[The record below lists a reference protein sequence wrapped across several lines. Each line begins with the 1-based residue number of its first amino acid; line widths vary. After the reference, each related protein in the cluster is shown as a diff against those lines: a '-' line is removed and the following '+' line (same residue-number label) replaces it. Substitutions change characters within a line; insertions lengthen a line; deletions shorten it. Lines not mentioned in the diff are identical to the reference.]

1 MTKLDLEASNLI
13 SSSSDEQIS
22 QVNQVA
28 LDIDEDQGVSFTYSP
43 SISSPESFYTS
54 SLCSIETIETQKKNN
69 RKRFVERKRI
79 TSNLSDNNRNPVL
92 SNICIF
98 QVHLPTKAE
107 LFKVIFSISYLIL
120 TTFFCTLMLQ
130 FTHDRMNERA
140 MKEPL
145 RDIAFDISKKRM
157 AWAFDFTEYVTV
169 GYAVLFFVLV
179 FFHPAKYIM
188 LRRFGFIIGTLY
200 LYRSVLMWSTNLPIP
215 GTHLDCATKSSDLR
229 EKFVRAGK
237 LYLGG
242 GLSMS
247 GSHMFCGDY
256 MYSGH
261 TVVIMTMYLFLRYYT
276 PQSTSV
282 SRILHKV
289 LAVIAALALLGILLG
304 HDHYTIDV
312 ILAYYV
318 TTRLFYAY
326 HSMVNARLSNF
337 GLNGCEKYRKSK
349 KREESGNGCFN
360 NSVPDHMPYNFF
372 SKVWWWRL
380 FLWLEAGDQGADVA
394 SLKNFGEVVPG
405 VKLNLQDN
413 FCKIFFAKQN

>member
-1 MTKLDLEASNLI
+1 
-13 SSSSDEQIS
+13 
-22 QVNQVA
+22 
-28 LDIDEDQGVSFTYSP
+28 
-43 SISSPESFYTS
+43 
-54 SLCSIETIETQKKNN
+54 
-69 RKRFVERKRI
+69 
-79 TSNLSDNNRNPVL
+79 
-92 SNICIF
+92 
-98 QVHLPTKAE
+98 
-107 LFKVIFSISYLIL
+107 
-120 TTFFCTLMLQ
+120 MLQ

-145 RDIAFDISKKRM
+145 RDIAFDLSKKRM
-157 AWAFDFTEYVTV
+157 AWAFEFTEYVTV

-179 FFHPAKYIM
+179 FFHPAKFIM

-215 GTHLDCATKSSDLR
+215 GTHLDCASKSSDLG
-229 EKFVRAGK
+229 EKLARAGK

-276 PQSTSV
+276 PQSTLT
-282 SRILHKV
+282 SRILHKI

-326 HSMVNARLSNF
+326 HSMVNAKLSVF
-337 GLNGCEKYRKSK
+337 GLNGSEKSRKLK
-349 KREESGNGCFN
+349 KREESGSGCFKI
-360 NSVPDHMPYNFF
+360 SVPDNMPYNFF

-380 FLWLEAGDQGADVA
+380 FLWLEAGEQGTEIT
-394 SLKNFGEVVPG
+394 SLRNFGEVVPG
-405 VKLNLQDN
+405 VKLNFQDN
-413 FCKIFFAKQN
+413 FCKKFFAKQN